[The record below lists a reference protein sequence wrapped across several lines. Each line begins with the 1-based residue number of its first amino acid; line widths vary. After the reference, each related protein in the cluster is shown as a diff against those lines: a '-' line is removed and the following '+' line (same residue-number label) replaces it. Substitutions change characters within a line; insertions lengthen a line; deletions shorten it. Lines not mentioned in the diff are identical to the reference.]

1 MKNET
6 NLLNIAHLLTDEIIS
21 QEFHEYGNEFFEHKV
36 NGTEMSKVEEET
48 QQLSTNEEKEEE
60 KKQETP
66 KKAYEMEAHQ
76 EVKIKKVASWANIK
90 RPTEEVEETEVE
102 TVQEPIIDMN
112 VHTAFNELIEEN
124 EDKTIEVEET
134 KQQETKVTDMIDEM
148 FETQEVVEIETDVN
162 EYDEEDDE
170 EDFETDYS
178 FGNEENE
185 DEQEIVEET
194 EETEEVL
201 DDNEYEELNAV
212 GNKYDYNSMLVYITN
227 MSSLA
232 DQVIPVYALEDTKE
246 FYETKYSQSIS
257 DALLSSPEVG
267 VIMESLKRYIEQE
280 GREVTTYTSLVEF
293 LEVEDIAVR
302 GAFVTYVN
310 EIYGQEDIETYR
322 EAVKFMFKR
331 SKSSSYIKEK
341 KNIDAHIETWFK
353 ANTITNAINLY
364 SDKALE
370 PTDDY
375 NISLM
380 NSAEIAEYWSNKS
393 DTLKSFSSTNLK
405 DISKI
410 TAVEE
415 SEKLVD
421 ELIKNTTNNL
431 TGRKYKLE
439 SSPLLTEVL
448 GGGLRKQTFT
458 GFAAPSG
465 VGKSKLA
472 FNIAHDLAYGEGLNV
487 LFITNELTKSQI
499 KQHIQTVSINKMH
512 RKLKKNDEVLQRT
525 LYTELEPV
533 KFDDMYTQVQ
543 EMLYTST
550 IDEYREAL
558 KSVKRHHK
566 DEQIIHERN
575 MKHLFDRTNEFMS
588 RYSVNHKI
596 NKEVEIEIL
605 QETNENGEND
615 KEIEELNELLQYETG
630 NIIIVDY
637 NEQGDK
643 VLADIINEVN
653 KGSRK
658 LDAVIIDTL
667 KADEREAKG
676 KNKDNHLILKQMTQ
690 SIEVA
695 VKKHSL
701 IGIAMMQIADSE
713 NKKVT
718 YDISSLAESKSAK
731 DVMSTLIM
739 FRNLREDERHEGDN
753 QKTVRINVANEPVN
767 YTLPKLKD
775 DREKKELNQ
784 DLMLFKVVKN
794 RFGNGDLEYI
804 LRADKGCNTFTDVGM
819 VTYA

>member
-36 NGTEMSKVEEET
+36 NGTAMSIVEEET

-60 KKQETP
+60 KQQETP
-66 KKAYEMEAHQ
+66 KKVYEMEAHQ

-102 TVQEPIIDMN
+102 TVQEEPLIDMN
-112 VHTAFNELIEEN
+112 VKTAFDELIEEN
-124 EDKTIEVEET
+124 EVKRNKVEET
-134 KQQETKVTDMIDEM
+134 KQQETIVTTMIDDMIEEKDE
-148 FETQEVVEIETDVN
+148 EIETETEVIEN
-162 EYDEEDDE
+162 DEEDD

-178 FGNEENE
+178 YTNEDVE
-185 DEQEIVEET
+185 DEQET
-194 EETEEVL
+194 ETEEVQ
-201 DDNEYEELNAV
+201 DDNEYEELNAI

-246 FYETKYSQSIS
+246 FYENKYSQSIS

-293 LEVEDIAVR
+293 LEVEDVAVR

-310 EIYGQEDIETYR
+310 EIYGQEDVETYR

-331 SKSSSYIKEK
+331 SKSASYIKEK

-353 ANTITNAINLY
+353 ANTITNALNLY

-410 TAVEE
+410 SAVEE

-421 ELIKNTTNNL
+421 ELIKNTSNNL

-439 SSPLLTEVL
+439 SSQLLTEVL

-558 KSVKRHHK
+558 KSVKRYHK
-566 DEQIIHERN
+566 DEQIIHERT
-575 MKHLFDRTNEFMS
+575 MKNLFDRTNEFMK

-605 QETNENGEND
+605 QETNDNGEND
-615 KEIEELNELLQYETG
+615 KQIEELTELLQYETG

-804 LRADKGCNTFTDVGM
+804 LRADKGCNTFADVGM